1 MQNKNQMVQYKNFS
15 RQYEEYMEVVIY
27 RSKTNVKFPAHK
39 TNQMFYDEIDI
50 NHPASYVAK
59 IM

>member
-15 RQYEEYMEVVIY
+15 RQYEEYMEVAIY
-27 RSKTNVKFPAHK
+27 RSKTIVNHE
-39 TNQMFYDEIDI
+39 TNQMVYDEIDI